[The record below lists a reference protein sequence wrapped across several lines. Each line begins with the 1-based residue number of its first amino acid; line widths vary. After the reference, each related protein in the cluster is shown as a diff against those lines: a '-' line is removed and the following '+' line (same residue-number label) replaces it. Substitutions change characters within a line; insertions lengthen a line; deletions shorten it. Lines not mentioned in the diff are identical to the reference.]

1 MSKKKLNKTTPAQTF
16 IEYVQSLKGILNDK
30 DNAYDYAVHL
40 SGLELLISKILTSV
54 KPVELNKQGNEFL
67 RTTLN
72 DLYKLR
78 EEFAKRI

>member
-16 IEYVQSLKGILNDK
+16 KEYVLSLNNILK
-30 DNAYDYAVHL
+30 DTENSYNYAEHL
-40 SGLELLISKILTSV
+40 SGLELLISKILSSV
-54 KPVELNKQGNEFL
+54 KPIELNKQGNEIL

-78 EEFAKRI
+78 EEFARRI